1 MSERTPNRY
10 FSLFLSCAL
19 CCGLFAVPGSAN
31 ARDLKETVTRAVLTH
46 PDIKAGRAA
55 HDGLEQTAKEYYSDF
70 FPVFGAEAGLS
81 AMNVDND
88 KTRAATGGDASG
100 YAGEGTLRV
109 TQMIYDGKNT
119 SNSYRAARERM
130 DAVDFDVKSRVLDI
144 AVTAVRAHLNVLRA
158 ATLDRLTGD
167 YIADIGDYEQ
177 RIRDLVDAGAAD
189 EGELLQAKEI
199 LALARNAQLDY
210 QERTELAIAEYLQ
223 VAGEWPDSILEIS
236 GTDKQAATMIP
247 ASVDEALA
255 VLARRH
261 PLLTSIEKNITALDY
276 ELKAQKGELLPR
288 VDAELSYFQKEQEEE
303 FGGEIEDASAMLRL
317 RWNFA
322 AGGAQKARIEKR
334 RQARQEATQR
344 ARTTERDVERKLR
357 QSYSRYQVAQQRLT
371 LAAQRKQTNEGILEN
386 YRNQFEG
393 GKRTVLQLLHA
404 RNQNYQANAAH
415 LQATYGVY
423 LAQYDLLN
431 AMGILSDALGVG
443 AIEAATLAQQDNT
456 R

>member
-10 FSLFLSCAL
+10 VSLLLSCAL
-19 CCGLFAVPGSAN
+19 CCGIFAVPAQAE
-31 ARDLKETVTRAVLTH
+31 ARDLRETVTRAVLTH

-55 HDGLEQTAKEYYSDF
+55 HGGLEQTAKERYSDF
-70 FPVFGAEAGLS
+70 FPVFGAEAGIR
-81 AMNVDND
+81 AMNVDNEN
-88 KTRAATGGDASG
+88 TRAATGGDASG

-119 SNSYRAARERM
+119 ANSYRAAKERM
-130 DAVDFDVKSRVLDI
+130 EAVDFDVKSRVLDI
-144 AVTAVRAHLNVLRA
+144 AGTAVKAHLNVLRA
-158 ATLDRLTGD
+158 AALDSLAGD
-167 YIADIGDYEQ
+167 YIADIGDYER

-199 LALARNAQLDY
+199 LALAKNAQLDF
-210 QERTELAIAEYLQ
+210 QEKTELAIAEYLQ
-223 VAGEWPDSILEIS
+223 VAGEWPETVLEIS
-236 GTDKQAATMIP
+236 AQDKQAAAMIP
-247 ASVDEALA
+247 ADVEEALA
-255 VLARRH
+255 VLERRH
-261 PLLTSIEKNITALDY
+261 PLLTSIEKNIAALDY
-276 ELKAQKGELLPR
+276 ELKAQKGELMPR
-288 VDAELSYFQKEQEEE
+288 LDAELSYFQKEQEEE
-303 FGGEIEDASAMLRL
+303 FGGEVEDAAAMLRL

-334 RQARQEATQR
+334 RQARHEAAQR
-344 ARTTERDVERKLR
+344 ARTAEREVERKLR
-357 QSYSRYQVAQQRLT
+357 QSYSRYQVARQRLE
-371 LAAQRKQTNEGILEN
+371 LAAQRKKTNEGILEN

-404 RNQNYQANAAH
+404 RNQSYQADAAH
-415 LQATYGVY
+415 LQASYGVY

-443 AIEAATLAQQDNT
+443 AVETATHMPQDNT

>member
-19 CCGLFAVPGSAN
+19 CCGILAVPNPAT

-55 HDGLEQTAKEYYSDF
+55 HDGLEQTAKEHFADC
-70 FPVFGAEAGLS
+70 FPAFGAEAGIS
-81 AMNVDND
+81 AMNVNND

-119 SNSYRAARERM
+119 SNNYRAARERM
-130 DAVDFDVKSRVLDI
+130 DAVDFDVKNRVLDI

-158 ATLDRLTGD
+158 AALDRLTGD

-199 LALARNAQLDY
+199 LALAKNAQLEY
-210 QERTELAIAEYLQ
+210 QEKTELAIAEYLQ

-236 GTDKQAATMIP
+236 GEDKQAATLIP

-255 VLARRH
+255 VLERRH

-303 FGGEIEDASAMLRL
+303 FGGEIEDAAAMLRL

-334 RQARQEATQR
+334 RQARQEAAQR
-344 ARTTERDVERKLR
+344 ARTTEREVERKLR
-357 QSYSRYQVAQQRLT
+357 QSYSRYQVAQQRLA

-386 YRNQFEG
+386 YRHQFEG

-404 RNQNYQANAAH
+404 RNQNYQADAAH
-415 LQATYGVY
+415 LQAGYGVY

-443 AIEAATLAQQDNT
+443 AIEAATIAQQDNT

>member
-19 CCGLFAVPGSAN
+19 CCGLFVVPKQAD

-46 PDIKAGRAA
+46 PDVKAGRAA
-55 HDGLEQTAKEYYSDF
+55 HSGLEQTAKERFSDF
-70 FPVFGAEAGLS
+70 FPVFGAEAGVK
-81 AMNVDND
+81 AMNVDNEN
-88 KTRAATGGDASG
+88 TRAATGGDASG

-119 SNSYRAARERM
+119 TNSYRAAKVRM
-130 DAVDFDVKSRVLDI
+130 EAVDFDVKSRILDI

-158 ATLDRLTGD
+158 AALDRLTGD
-167 YIADIGDYEQ
+167 YISDIGDYER

-199 LALARNAQLDY
+199 LALAQNAQLDF
-210 QERTELAIAEYLQ
+210 QEKTELAIAEYLQ
-223 VAGEWPDSILEIS
+223 VAGEWPDSVLEIS
-236 GTDKQAATMIP
+236 GEDKQAATMIP
-247 ASVDEALA
+247 ANLDEALA
-255 VLARRH
+255 VLERRH
-261 PLLTSIEKNITALDY
+261 PLLTSAEKNIAALNY
-276 ELKAQKGELLPR
+276 ELKAQKGELMPR
-288 VDAELSYFQKEQEEE
+288 VDAELSYFQKEQKED
-303 FGGEIEDASAMLRL
+303 FGGEIEDASAMVRL

-334 RQARQEATQR
+334 RQARQEAAQR
-344 ARTTERDVERKLR
+344 ARTTEREVERKLR
-357 QSYSRYQVAQQRLT
+357 QSYSRYQVAQQRLE
-371 LAAQRKQTNEGILEN
+371 LAAQRKQTNEGILAN

-404 RNQNYQANAAH
+404 RSQNYQADAAH
-415 LQATYGVY
+415 LQAAYGVY

-443 AIEAATLAQQDNT
+443 AVEPAALAQQDNA

>member
-19 CCGLFAVPGSAN
+19 CCGLFVVSKPAV
-31 ARDLKETVTRAVLTH
+31 ARDLRETVTRAVLTH
-46 PDIKAGRAA
+46 PDIRAGNAV
-55 HDGLEQTAKEYYSDF
+55 HDGLEQTAKERYSDF
-70 FPVFGAEAGLS
+70 FPVFGAEAGIS

-119 SNSYRAARERM
+119 ANSYRAAKERM
-130 DAVDFDVKSRVLDI
+130 EAVDFDVKSRVLDI
-144 AVTAVRAHLNVLRA
+144 AVAAVRAHLNVLRA
-158 ATLDRLTGD
+158 TALDRLTGD

-199 LALARNAQLDY
+199 LALAKNAQLDY
-210 QERTELAIAEYLQ
+210 QEKTELAIAEYIQ
-223 VAGEWPDSILEIS
+223 VTGEWPDSVLEIS
-236 GTDKQAATMIP
+236 GEDKQAETMIP
-247 ASVDEALA
+247 ASVDDALL
-255 VLARRH
+255 VLERRH
-261 PLLTSIEKNITALDY
+261 PLLVSVEKNITALDY
-276 ELKAQKGELLPR
+276 ELKAEKGELMPR
-288 VDAELSYFQKEQEEE
+288 VDAELSYFQKEQQED

-334 RQARQEATQR
+334 RQAREEAAQR
-344 ARTTERDVERKLR
+344 ARTTERDIVRKLR
-357 QSYSRYQVAQQRLT
+357 QSYSRYDVAEQRLA
-371 LAAQRKQTNEGILEN
+371 LSVRRKQTNEGILAN

-404 RNQNYQANAAH
+404 RNQSYQADAAQ
-415 LQATYGVY
+415 LQASFGVY
-423 LAQYDLLN
+423 LARYDLLN
-431 AMGILSDALGVG
+431 TMGILSDALGVG
-443 AIEAATLAQQDNT
+443 AVQSATAADGNN